1 MSRHSTEG
9 GSIALSEEG
18 ATMSMK
24 EYIFWRD
31 GMTPEEFE
39 KELDY
44 YYTHIEDLKNG
55 RYLPLWKQEL

>member
-1 MSRHSTEG
+1 M
-9 GSIALSEEG
+9 SEEW
-18 ATMSMK
+18 ATLSMK

-55 RYLPLWKQEL
+55 RYLPLWKQKKQKA